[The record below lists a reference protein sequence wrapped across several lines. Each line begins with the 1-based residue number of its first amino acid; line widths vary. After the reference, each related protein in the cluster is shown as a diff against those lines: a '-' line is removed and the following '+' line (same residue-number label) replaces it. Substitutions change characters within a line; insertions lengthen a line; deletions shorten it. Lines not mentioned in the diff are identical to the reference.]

1 MEYEYDKLIMSEA
14 NLYEFLDFLF
24 SEFEFLKKYKK
35 STFSKI
41 VKLLENKVVKLQME
55 ELRKDNKDT
64 TRKDF
69 NDLRNLIEKFK
80 AKTLTL

>member
-41 VKLLENKVVKLQME
+41 VKLLENKVVKL
-55 ELRKDNKDT
+55 
-64 TRKDF
+64 
-69 NDLRNLIEKFK
+69 
-80 AKTLTL
+80 